1 MKRTRHIYAILLS
14 LVFFALMTFVF
25 MNNIFHY
32 YTPPEISI
40 YENRYLARK
49 PFWDINRADPYPR
62 AFEDYYNDHFPY
74 RLNLNDFNAGIINYR
89 ILHKSPYPN
98 KVNIGKNNWLFF
110 ELERPLYQGDFMIDS
125 VQVAAVVGEMH
136 KRAEFFRKKGIKFYF
151 ISPPAKQEL
160 YPEFLPSRFYRC
172 PTGTVT
178 DKIMA
183 KMKQDTTIPYIDLK
197 QPLLEAKKRG
207 KPLYYKTDTH
217 WNSWGAYFGYIEVMK
232 RMSRDFPSMKPLAES
247 DFTMSY
253 PVIKG
258 KNLVEVMNLTN
269 YISDEDVVINVKNSV
284 TKTGKLHNY
293 PKHPNSV
300 FPGEYVR
307 YTGDASKPRLM
318 VISDSFVYSI
328 MPFFDE
334 GTNKTVYIYDT
345 GFYGTNENIVDD
357 VKPDMVLMIIYEPHL
372 VNLIGIPN

>member
-1 MKRTRHIYAILLS
+1 MKRTRHIYSVLLS
-14 LVFFALMTFVF
+14 VIFFGLMTYVF
-25 MNNIFHY
+25 MNDIFGY
-32 YTPPEISI
+32 YTAPKISI
-40 YENRYLARK
+40 FENRFLARK
-49 PFWDINRADPYPR
+49 PFWNIALADPYPR
-62 AFEDYYNDHFPY
+62 AYENFFNDHFPY
-74 RLNLNDFNAGIINYR
+74 RFDLFDFYAGAINYR
-89 ILHKSPYPN
+89 MLHRSPYPN
-98 KVNIGKNNWLFF
+98 KVNLGKDNWMFF
-110 ELERPLYQGDFMIDS
+110 ELERPLYQGSFMIDS
-125 VQVAAVVGEMH
+125 SQAAGVVSELH

-160 YPEFLPSRFYRC
+160 YPEFLPSRFFRS
-172 PTGTVT
+172 PGGTAT

-183 KMKQDTTIPYIDLK
+183 ELKKDTSINYIDVK

-207 KPLYYKTDTH
+207 MPLYYKTDTH
-217 WNSWGAYFGYIEVMK
+217 WNSWGAWFGYLEVMK
-232 RMSRDFPSMKPLAES
+232 QMSKDFPRFQPLAES

-269 YISDEDVVINVKNSV
+269 YISDEDVIINVKNSKA
-284 TKTGKLHNY
+284 KTGKLHNY

-307 YTGDASKPRLM
+307 YSGDSTLPTLM

-334 GTNKTVYIYDT
+334 RTKKTVYIYDT
-345 GFYGTNENIVDD
+345 GFYGTNDNIVDD
-357 VKPDMVLMIIYEPHL
+357 VKPDMVLLIIYEPHL